1 MIIKMSY
8 NLKFLKINNQNNKI
22 GIFQLIT
29 NKYKKFL
36 NNFKIIILNQILSS
50 INLIKIFKYPL
61 IK

>member
-1 MIIKMSY
+1 MSY